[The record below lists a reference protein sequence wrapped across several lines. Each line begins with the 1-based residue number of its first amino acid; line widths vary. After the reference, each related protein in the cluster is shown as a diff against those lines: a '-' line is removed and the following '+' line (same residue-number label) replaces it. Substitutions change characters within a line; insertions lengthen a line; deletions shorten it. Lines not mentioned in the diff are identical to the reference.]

1 LDADLDDR
9 RLALATEFGANVA
22 INPRKEDALAA
33 VKAKT
38 GGYGCDVYIETAGHP
53 SSIGQGL
60 AMVRK
65 LGRFVEFSVF
75 GEPATIDWSLI
86 GEKKELDVYGSHLGP
101 YTYPVAID
109 FLNRGLVKM
118 GGVVT
123 HTLPLEQW
131 EDALHLVADD
141 KASIKVVL
149 KP

>member
-1 LDADLDDR
+1 M
-9 RLALATEFGANVA
+9 
-22 INPRKEDALAA
+22 
-33 VKAKT
+33 T

-65 LGRFVEFSVF
+65 LGRFVEFSAF

-109 FLNRGLVKM
+109 FLNRGLIKM
-118 GGVVT
+118 DGVVT

-131 EDALHLVADD
+131 EDALHLVADG